1 MTADTV
7 TGRYAAALADM
18 TNPDTNRDGHHPGS
32 RYVTLDAVLDHVR
45 PVLAKHGLGVAQTA
59 TEDGIRTV
67 LIAVDGETYDLGLY
81 PVQWAGNPQQNG
93 SAVTYARRFA
103 LQMAFGIF
111 GETDDD
117 GQAAVPKTRRA
128 PAKRGE
134 ITAAQLKRLQATWSD
149 VPRDARLAEW
159 GRIIGRPVTTAN
171 DLTRD
176 EAGKIIEAQ
185 P

>member
-1 MTADTV
+1 MTDKTITA
-7 TGRYAAALADM
+7 RLAAALQAM
-18 TNPDTNRDGHHPGS
+18 SNPDTNRDGHHPGS

-45 PVLAKHGLGVAQTA
+45 PVLAEHGLGVSQNAN
-59 TEDGIRTV
+59 EHGVETV
-67 LIAVDGETYDLGLY
+67 LYDDAGASWSFGTF
-81 PVQWAGNPQQNG
+81 PVVWGGNPQANG
-93 SAVTYARRFA
+93 SAVTYARRSA

-134 ITAAQLKRLQATWSD
+134 ITAAQLKRLQATWAD

-171 DLTRD
+171 ELTRD